1 MYFLS
6 KYDWWLTA
14 IIISGILLLAFSAL
28 GSSSSVI
35 VFINTGISI
44 FICWVF
50 FGTGYR
56 VLDEKL
62 IIRGGPVKWTVALS
76 DVTSIK
82 PSRSLLSAPASS
94 MDRLE
99 IRHKKGAVI
108 ISPKDKEGFL
118 KLMKERCPSAYISQ

>member
-118 KLMKERCPSAYISQ
+118 

>member
-1 MYFLS
+1 MYFRS

-14 IIISGILLLAFSAL
+14 IIISGILPLAFSAL